1 MKDNEL
7 FYTYINIKNN
17 PTKIVDKNRGNYIYG
32 REEYIRRFR
41 NKKNGQEYI

>member
-17 PTKIVDKNRGNYIYG
+17 PTKIVNKNRGNCIYG
-32 REEYIRRFR
+32 RKEFTKREI
-41 NKKNGQEYI
+41 